1 MRWVAAA
8 VFLLAAVVIVPV
20 AIYHHFKVRFER
32 PGPLASEQ
40 VLIIEPGAGL
50 GQIARQLH
58 DAGVVED
65 DLTFRLGVRMMA
77 LSRSLKAGEYAFPAG
92 VSMRDAAGIMASGKA
107 VFHPLTIPEGLTSRE
122 ILALV
127 RDEPKL
133 TGALPSQVPSEGALL
148 PETYSF
154 TRGDDRAAL
163 VARMRAA
170 MDGTLMSLWPKRQSD
185 LPIESP
191 EEAIILASIVEKET
205 GVPEERPLVASV
217 FVNRLRKGMRLQSDP
232 TVAFGITLGEAPLGR
247 LLTQADLRAPTAYNT
262 YQIDR
267 LPPGPIANP
276 GRAAI
281 EAVLHPAE
289 TAYLY
294 FVADGTGG
302 HAFAKT
308 LEQHNKNVAKW
319 RKIQRARKSN
329 PP

>member
-1 MRWVAAA
+1 
-8 VFLLAAVVIVPV
+8 
-20 AIYHHFKVRFER
+20 
-32 PGPLASEQ
+32 
-40 VLIIEPGAGL
+40 
-50 GQIARQLH
+50 
-58 DAGVVED
+58 
-65 DLTFRLGVRMMA
+65 
-77 LSRSLKAGEYAFPAG
+77 
-92 VSMRDAAGIMASGKA
+92 
-107 VFHPLTIPEGLTSRE
+107 
-122 ILALV
+122 
-127 RDEPKL
+127 
-133 TGALPSQVPSEGALL
+133 
-148 PETYSF
+148 
-154 TRGDDRAAL
+154 
-163 VARMRAA
+163 
-170 MDGTLMSLWPKRQSD
+170 
-185 LPIESP
+185 
-191 EEAIILASIVEKET
+191 
-205 GVPEERPLVASV
+205 
-217 FVNRLRKGMRLQSDP
+217 MRLQSDP
-232 TVAFGITLGEAPLGR
+232 TVAFVITLGEAPLGR